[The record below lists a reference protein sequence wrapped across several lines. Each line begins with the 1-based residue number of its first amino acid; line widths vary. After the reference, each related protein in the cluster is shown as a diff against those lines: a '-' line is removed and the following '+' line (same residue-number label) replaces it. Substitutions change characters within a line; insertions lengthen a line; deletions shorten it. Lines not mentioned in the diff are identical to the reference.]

1 MTQNTPVSFDR
12 DPYTGVSSIAHFD
25 EFTKQS
31 SFEKMVESFL
41 EKIRERQEGDWE
53 YWEEVI
59 EKYEYCILI
68 KKMNVH
74 DSHKMSFS
82 VAKFSLFGIREL
94 KAIGSIGSLMM
105 RTMRRNQRIQ

>member
-1 MTQNTPVSFDR
+1 LTQNTLFYR

-53 YWEEVI
+53 YWEEVF
-59 EKYEYCILI
+59 EKY
-68 KKMNVH
+68 
-74 DSHKMSFS
+74 
-82 VAKFSLFGIREL
+82 
-94 KAIGSIGSLMM
+94 
-105 RTMRRNQRIQ
+105 